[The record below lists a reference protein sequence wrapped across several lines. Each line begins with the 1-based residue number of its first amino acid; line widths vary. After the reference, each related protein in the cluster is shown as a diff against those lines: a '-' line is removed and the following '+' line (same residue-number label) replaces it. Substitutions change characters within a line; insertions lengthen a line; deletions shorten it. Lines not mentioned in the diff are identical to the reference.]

1 MIAVIIIGIHRK
13 IKLLVLVK
21 TIEAIK
27 GIPPPNIILAM
38 LYEIKIAKK
47 PLLINWC
54 VFNYICYRHRPQLQI
69 PELSGTR
76 LIIALQSSQHFQR
89 LAKNLLRMLKAPLII
104 QMHLKS
110 LFDLFYHHN
119 IQKLMLLT
127 V

>member
-38 LYEIKIAKK
+38 LYEIK
-47 PLLINWC
+47 
-54 VFNYICYRHRPQLQI
+54 
-69 PELSGTR
+69 
-76 LIIALQSSQHFQR
+76 
-89 LAKNLLRMLKAPLII
+89 NLLRMLKAPLII

-110 LFDLFYHHN
+110 LFDLF
-119 IQKLMLLT
+119 
-127 V
+127 